1 MRGRSATLPLIVLL
15 VIASLFVLPIT
26 GANQSNDDCP
36 DYDGSSSED
45 RIGCLDSDGD
55 GWSDPDE
62 NWTISDGADAFVN
75 ESTQWSDLDKDG
87 YGDNSNV
94 NAKLI
99 DYFPNDGNLHR
110 AVLSI
115 GCNPPDHTLPL
126 GQSSHFL
133 CTVKNEGL
141 VPIRVHIE
149 WDTGNGIRIDNLP
162 EIIDLKQD
170 NMAGDSNELR
180 LDFTATEVGLTKG
193 TLYFNESSDTTPIYS
208 ISLGVLVNSV
218 KSETSSSNTAP
229 SLNPVIDKANSFA
242 GWLSAK
248 TNYNFSVQTVL
259 ALVIVIP
266 LVLFV
271 IAKRSTSIL
280 QTRRIETKD
289 SQEETSDENKQEEN
303 QPTPSIHDMANAP
316 NKLEQKPKRGV
327 RGAEGKVLSPDMVE
341 VIVGELDLPSP
352 PNDAFKVLNEE
363 LNDTEIEGE
372 EWSSELEELEDNLET
387 KVSAKNR
394 IDTKPESFEAIVT
407 KEKEKLPKKTSPI
420 IIDEDIQKKKFKK
433 KSGDKK
439 TKKKKGKVG
448 HTRGPGIELDKK

>member
-1 MRGRSATLPLIVLL
+1 M
-15 VIASLFVLPIT
+15 
-26 GANQSNDDCP
+26 
-36 DYDGSSSED
+36 
-45 RIGCLDSDGD
+45 
-55 GWSDPDE
+55 
-62 NWTISDGADAFVN
+62 
-75 ESTQWSDLDKDG
+75 
-87 YGDNSNV
+87 
-94 NAKLI
+94 
-99 DYFPNDGNLHR
+99 
-110 AVLSI
+110 
-115 GCNPPDHTLPL
+115 
-126 GQSSHFL
+126 
-133 CTVKNEGL
+133 
-141 VPIRVHIE
+141 
-149 WDTGNGIRIDNLP
+149 
-162 EIIDLKQD
+162 
-170 NMAGDSNELR
+170 
-180 LDFTATEVGLTKG
+180 
-193 TLYFNESSDTTPIYS
+193 
-208 ISLGVLVNSV
+208 
-218 KSETSSSNTAP
+218 
-229 SLNPVIDKANSFA
+229 
-242 GWLSAK
+242 
-248 TNYNFSVQTVL
+248 
-259 ALVIVIP
+259 IVIP

-303 QPTPSIHDMANAP
+303 QPTPSIQDMANDP

-394 IDTKPESFEAIVT
+394 IDTKPESFETIVT

-420 IIDEDIQKKKFKK
+420 IIDEDKQKKKFKK
-433 KSGDKK
+433 KSVDKK